1 VTKPHRRPASV
12 GYQLFTLILCLY
24 ALAALALETAVR
36 LEPGTRAILDYA
48 DYAVCTLFFLDFIIS
63 MWRAPD
69 RWRYF
74 ITWGWLDLLSSV
86 PTVDVVRWGR
96 AARIVRVFRVLRGL
110 RATKLVAGLVLQRRA
125 ENTILAASLV
135 ALLLIVFC
143 SVAILHFEVTP
154 ESNIKTAEDAVWWAF
169 ATITTVGYG
178 DRYPVTSE
186 GRFVAAIL
194 MTGGVG
200 LFGTF
205 SGFLAAWFIESGAAE
220 GTDVSAD
227 ISSLRTE
234 IAALRKLLDH
244 VGQDVAEQRSSD
256 PPPGDK

>member
-1 VTKPHRRPASV
+1 V
-12 GYQLFTLILCLY
+12 GYQLFTLMVCFY

-36 LEPGTRAILDYA
+36 LEPETRAILDYA
-48 DYAVCTLFFLDFIIS
+48 DYAVCALFFLDFLIS
-63 MWRAPD
+63 LWRAPN

-110 RATKLVAGLVLQRRA
+110 RATKIAAGLVLKRRA

-143 SVAILHFEVTP
+143 SVAVLHFEVDP
-154 ESNIKTAEDAVWWAF
+154 EANIKTAEDAIWWAF

-178 DRYPVTSE
+178 DRYPVT
-186 GRFVAAIL
+186 L
-194 MTGGVG
+194 
-200 LFGTF
+200 
-205 SGFLAAWFIESGAAE
+205 SGEN
-220 GTDVSAD
+220 
-227 ISSLRTE
+227 
-234 IAALRKLLDH
+234 
-244 VGQDVAEQRSSD
+244 
-256 PPPGDK
+256 